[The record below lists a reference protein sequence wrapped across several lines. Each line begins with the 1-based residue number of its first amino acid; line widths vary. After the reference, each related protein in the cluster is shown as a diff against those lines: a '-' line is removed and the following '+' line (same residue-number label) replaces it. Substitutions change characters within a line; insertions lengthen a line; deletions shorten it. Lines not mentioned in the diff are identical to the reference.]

1 MLRQFRS
8 PSFIIIATAFCLCI
22 FCDFWIARATLPDAD
37 AVQNFNE
44 LGSVFSNNIFLRG
57 WVLASDNFYGTD
69 LPFYVVGRL
78 LFGNQL
84 WLIYAVPTVIFA
96 LLLLAAVLLVVR
108 ARPAG
113 TPAWP
118 GALMVM
124 YLIGIPVQP
133 GASMLLISDFHTATI
148 MFCLF
153 ALLIIQPVLG
163 GGAINRWMFV
173 VFTLVLFVAEASD
186 PFASMFFGAPLFLLL
201 VFRFSRRS
209 TRCSADLVLLGCVA
223 ASIVCAEEMPSIL
236 SALHGFTLLMN
247 FSTQTIRSS
256 DEILLDVQALFAALR
271 ILFNAQPASLNV
283 ISGAFLMETSRF
295 LVEIGVLISV
305 LLTILRLLRAM
316 PPGAEQLLAVGGLFL
331 AILDVLSANFYY
343 AIGFGP
349 GFPNA
354 AVRYVVPVF
363 MFLSI
368 AATMAT
374 QTRLFGLSSAT
385 HQRFS
390 IAFDMVFGAFF
401 IVVTVSPVV
410 KDTTAQAGIYAAP
423 QYKLAQ
429 WLKAQHYR
437 YGVGDYF
444 TTQLV
449 RALSKQEVM
458 ADPVTIADGLVPLH
472 FETDTSRFDAQMRP
486 QFFAYSPKT
495 WSSRIEPLAIK
506 TYGPPSNIENISGIT
521 VLILQ
526 PER

>member
-1 MLRQFRS
+1 M
-8 PSFIIIATAFCLCI
+8 
-22 FCDFWIARATLPDAD
+22 PDAD

-84 WLIYAVPTVIFA
+84 WLIYVVPTVVFA

-124 YLIGIPVQP
+124 YVIGIPFQP

-186 PFASMFFGAPLFLLL
+186 PFAGMFFGAPLFLLL
-201 VFRFSRRS
+201 VFRLSRRS
-209 TRCSADLVLLGCVA
+209 TRCSADLVLLGCVI
-223 ASIVCAEEMPSIL
+223 ASVVWAEDLPSIL
-236 SALHGFTLLMN
+236 SALHGFTLRASYSTRTIGNLDEFLMN
-247 FSTQTIRSS
+247 
-256 DEILLDVQALFAALR
+256 LQALFAALR
-271 ILFNAQPASLNV
+271 ILFNAQFASLHS
-283 ISGAFLMETSRF
+283 ISCADSMAISRF
-295 LVEIGVLISV
+295 AMELGILVAA
-305 LLTILRLLRAM
+305 LLTILRFFRAS
-316 PPGAEQLLAVGGLFL
+316 PPAAEEFLVVGAVSL
-331 AILDVLSANFYY
+331 AILDILSITFSS

-363 MFLSI
+363 IFLSI
-368 AATMAT
+368 AATIAA
-374 QTRLFGLSSAT
+374 QRRLFALSNAT
-385 HQRFS
+385 RQRLS
-390 IAFDMVFGAFF
+390 IAFAMALGAFF
-401 IVVTVSPVV
+401 IVVIVPPVV
-410 KDTTAQAGIYAAP
+410 KDATAEAGIYAAP

-437 YGVGDYF
+437 YGVGDYY

-458 ADPVTIADGLVPLH
+458 ADPVTVEDGLMPLR
-472 FETDTSRFDAQMRP
+472 FWTDTTRFDTNMRP
-486 QFFAYSPKT
+486 QFVVYPPKN
-495 WSSRIEPLAIK
+495 WYGLNEPAAEK
-506 TYGPPSNIENISGIT
+506 TYGRPRGIANVSGII
-521 VLILQ
+521 VLMLQ